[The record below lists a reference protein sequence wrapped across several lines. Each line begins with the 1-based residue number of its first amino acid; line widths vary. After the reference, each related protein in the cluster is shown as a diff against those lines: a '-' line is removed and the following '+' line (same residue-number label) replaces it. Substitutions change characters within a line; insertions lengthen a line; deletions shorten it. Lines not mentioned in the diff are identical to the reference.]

1 MSLSSTIIMY
11 HLLIDQNL
19 EVDVPIKKLK
29 FSQIPLYLLVEN
41 ESQCVFISIPA
52 VASSLLRE

>member
-1 MSLSSTIIMY
+1 MY

-19 EVDVPIKKLK
+19 EVDVPIKKFK

-41 ESQCVFISIPA
+41 ESHCVFISIPA